1 MQEQSYQPAMVI
13 RISSLLPTMT
23 KAERAVSEYIIE
35 HPRDVIHLS
44 VSELATVSGVSD
56 ATVIRACQKI
66 GVSSYQNLKISL
78 AQDIVTPLQAV
89 NEAITDSDSPETI
102 LEKIF
107 QSTMSTIQ
115 LTFSSLRAEDIDLA
129 ADKIFAARHIAICG
143 LGNSHTTAMDMQH
156 KFMRLGLNATAY
168 EDSHLQFIG
177 VSFLTPQDVCC
188 CISHSGSSKDIVRSA
203 KIAKENGAFVISL
216 TSVGRSP
223 LSEIADLPLF
233 TISRETQ
240 YKTAALSSRIA
251 QLSIVD
257 AIYTFIA
264 LKNPNTIEGFFKV
277 EKNLSDTKY

>member
-1 MQEQSYQPAMVI
+1 
-13 RISSLLPTMT
+13 
-23 KAERAVSEYIIE
+23 
-35 HPRDVIHLS
+35 
-44 VSELATVSGVSD
+44 
-56 ATVIRACQKI
+56 
-66 GVSSYQNLKISL
+66 
-78 AQDIVTPLQAV
+78 
-89 NEAITDSDSPETI
+89 
-102 LEKIF
+102 
-107 QSTMSTIQ
+107 
-115 LTFSSLRAEDIDLA
+115 
-129 ADKIFAARHIAICG
+129 
-143 LGNSHTTAMDMQH
+143 MDMQH